1 MALRRIVYFIMLYAI
16 LTYNVLYQ
24 THDGMVMLIFFAAAS
39 ISSAAMM
46 LICGFNLKCGY
57 EHNTVYVRRKNEFE
71 VKYRIKNVAPFPV
84 MSAQMLSGDK
94 KMHSPLLSVDD
105 VRLLCQKKLR
115 WSTVAVTA

>member
-46 LICGFNLKCGY
+46 LICGFNL
-57 EHNTVYVRRKNEFE
+57 N
-71 VKYRIKNVAPFPV
+71 AD
-84 MSAQMLSGDK
+84 MSIIRYMFVERMS
-94 KMHSPLLSVDD
+94 
-105 VRLLCQKKLR
+105 LR
-115 WSTVAVTA
+115 